1 MPVKSLQLNTML
13 SAACPSLG
21 CWPWVLWV
29 LLLFSGVRLLATPGL
44 QHTRLPWPSL
54 SPRVCSDSRP
64 LSQWCHPTTL
74 FANYLIRRADSLEK
88 TLMLG
93 KTEGRRRRGRQRL
106 RVLVIL
112 TLSGHL
118 QTWAQPQSH
127 CGRLGSLRVSGSWL
141 LPCDPQVYSCASPR
155 LQQGLGHSTRQAGSA
170 HQHSLCRKPVLV
182 AVAEK
187 MLFTPQI

>member
-1 MPVKSLQLNTML
+1 M
-13 SAACPSLG
+13 
-21 CWPWVLWV
+21 
-29 LLLFSGVRLLATPGL
+29 
-44 QHTRLPWPSL
+44 
-54 SPRVCSDSRP
+54 
-64 LSQWCHPTTL
+64 
-74 FANYLIRRADSLEK
+74 EE
-88 TLMLG
+88 TLMLA
-93 KTEGRRRRGRQRL
+93 KTEGRRRRGQQRL

-127 CGRLGSLRVSGSWL
+127 CGHLGFLSVSGSRL
-141 LPCDPQVYSCASPR
+141 LPFDSQVYSSASPR

-170 HQHSLCRKPVLV
+170 HRHSLCRKPVSV